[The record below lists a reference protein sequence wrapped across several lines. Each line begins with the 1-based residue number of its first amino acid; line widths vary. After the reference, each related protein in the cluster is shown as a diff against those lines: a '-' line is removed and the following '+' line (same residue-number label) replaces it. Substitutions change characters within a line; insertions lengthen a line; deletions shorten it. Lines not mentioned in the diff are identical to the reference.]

1 MAHFAKLN
9 NKNVVIEVHVV
20 SNDIATSE
28 QVGIDFLNKLHNT
41 KSYEW
46 KQTSYNTRGG
56 VHLLGG
62 TPLRKNYAGI
72 DHVYIPEKDAF
83 IPPQPTGPTGNVF
96 HSWKLNET
104 TWNYDPPYPY
114 PDDGAFYYWN
124 ELTLRW
130 ELIQDL

>member
-28 QVGIDFLNKLHNT
+28 QAGIDFLNKLHNT

-46 KQTSYNTRGG
+46 KQTSYNSRGG

-72 DHVYIPEKDAF
+72 GYVYNAEKDVF
-83 IPPQPTGPTGNVF
+83 IPPQPTDSAGNVH

-114 PDDGAFYYWN
+114 PDDGGFYYWN
-124 ELTLRW
+124 ESTLRW